1 MTRIIIQNT
10 SILTLDNHDTFFY
23 PGVIEIRDDRIFSI
37 GTWSPDA
44 ILSEYGGETRI
55 IDGTDKVVMPGLVD
69 LHFHTSVAKG
79 YGDDLPLWEYLDRI
93 WYPSIRALTPE
104 TCRTAALHSY
114 ITALKSGTTTVND
127 MYRHLDSLA
136 SAALQTGIRAVISND
151 IALPEHNLDSVAD
164 NVQAYH
170 RNNNLGNG
178 RIKVWLGL
186 EWLPLSDAPLLAEI
200 GKMKKELG
208 TGVHIH
214 LCESRTEIEN
224 SIKRFRKRPV
234 DMAYEAGILGPDCVA
249 AHCVHLSDN
258 EIKLLAETGTSVSH
272 NAGSNAKLG
281 NGVARVQD
289 MVKAGINIGLGVDA
303 CECHNSVDMFET
315 MKITSYM
322 QRATLEDASLGHPSQ
337 ILRMGTSHGAKA
349 LGIDAGMLVVGK
361 KADVILLDLKKDM
374 MFTPLHKEPEQRRR
388 MLESHLVFGCNG
400 SAVDTVIVDGRIVV
414 EGKKVLGVD
423 QEQARVDMDALFH
436 DLVASMPEV
445 TVDREKG
452 A

>member
-10 SILTLDNHDTFFY
+10 TLLTLDEQDTFYY
-23 PGVIEIRDDRIFSI
+23 PGIIEIRNDRIFKV
-37 GTWSPDA
+37 GDWAPDT
-44 ILSEYGGETRI
+44 ILDEYDGETTV
-55 IDGTDKVVMPGLVD
+55 IDGTDKLVMPGLVD

-79 YGDDLPLWEYLDRI
+79 YRDDLPLWEYLDQI

-127 MYRHLDSLA
+127 MYRFLDSLA

-151 IALPEHNLDSVAD
+151 IALPEHKLDSIDD
-164 NVQAYH
+164 NVQAFK
-170 RNNNLGNG
+170 RNNNLGSG

-186 EWLPLSDAPLLAEI
+186 EWMPLSDGPLLADI
-200 GKMKKELG
+200 GRTKKALG

-214 LCESRTEIEN
+214 LCESRTEIA
-224 SIKRFRKRPV
+224 SSLKRFGKRPV
-234 DMAYEAGILGPDCVA
+234 EMAYEAGILGPDCVA

-258 EIKLLAETGTSVSH
+258 EIRLLAETGTSVSH

-289 MVKAGINIGLGVDA
+289 MLKAGINIGLGVDA
-303 CECHNSVDMFET
+303 CECHNSTDMFEE

-322 QRATLEDASLGHPSQ
+322 QRATMEDASLGQPSQ
-337 ILRMGTSHGAKA
+337 ILRMGTSNGAKA
-349 LGIDAGMLVVGK
+349 LGIDAGILVAGK

-374 MFTPLHKEPEQRRR
+374 MFTPLLKEPKEERRR

-400 SAVDTVIVDGRIVV
+400 SGVEGVIVDGRIVV
-414 EGKKVLGVD
+414 EGRKVLGVD
-423 QEQARVDMDALFH
+423 EEKVRQEMDILFR
-436 DLVASMPEV
+436 DLVYAMPKV
-445 TVDREKG
+445 TAEREK
-452 A
+452 